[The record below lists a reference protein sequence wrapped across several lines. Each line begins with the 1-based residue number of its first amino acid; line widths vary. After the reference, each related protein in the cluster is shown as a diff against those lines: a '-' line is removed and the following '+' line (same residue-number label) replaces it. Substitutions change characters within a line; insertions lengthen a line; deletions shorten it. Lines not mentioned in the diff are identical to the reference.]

1 MSANFRNSMR
11 TTPVRFTGTGES
23 FIQIRLEL
31 KNVFYKVSL

>member
-31 KNVFYKVSL
+31 KNAKLHVTL